1 MWNLNKKQPRPGKF
15 FGKSAPGRP
24 KGFTLIETIVA
35 MAVAAIAL
43 TAIFKLHLQSLS
55 IAQNASFYSA
65 APLLAEGK
73 LCEWRLKPLDEL
85 TDSSGNFEDDFGGY
99 QWRVEISDAAR
110 EMMENLPA
118 DLAENSLL
126 TEALVKRLEG
136 FKKIDIRVSGP
147 GKSVYTTRA
156 YLFWDEKNNQ
166 K

>member
-1 MWNLNKKQPRPGKF
+1 MWDLNKRRRRPGNR

-24 KGFTLIETIVA
+24 RGFTLIETIVA

-55 IAQNASFYSA
+55 IAQTASFYSA
-65 APLLAEGK
+65 APLLAGGK

-85 TDSSGNFEDDFGGY
+85 TDSSGSFGDDFSGY
-99 QWRVEISDAAR
+99 QWSVEIEDATG
-110 EMMENLPA
+110 EMLENLPE
-118 DLAENSLL
+118 DLAKNSQ
-126 TEALVKRLEG
+126 ALKALAKLLEG

-147 GKSVYTTRA
+147 GKSVYRTRA
-156 YLFWDEKNNQ
+156 YLFWDEKDDQ